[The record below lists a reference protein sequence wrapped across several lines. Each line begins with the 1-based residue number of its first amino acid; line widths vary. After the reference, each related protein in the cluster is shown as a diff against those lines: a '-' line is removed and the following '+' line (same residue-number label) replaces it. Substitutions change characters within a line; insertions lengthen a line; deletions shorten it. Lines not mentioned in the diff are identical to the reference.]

1 MLQFTRGDIVIALI
15 DAEFLQ
21 PKALRDPQRL
31 RQLPGRVV
39 GDPDIANFPGADQR
53 IQRAQG
59 ILQRGARIEP
69 VKVIDIDIIGL
80 QPLQAGLDG
89 IDDMVARRP
98 SAFGLG
104 SVCQR
109 PLVPIITCWRFPFSA
124 LPSSSSPWPF
134 L

>member
-39 GDPDIANFPGADQR
+39 GDPDIANFPGADQG

-59 ILQRGARIEP
+59 ILQCGARIEP
-69 VKVIDIDIIGL
+69 VKVIDIDII
-80 QPLQAGLDG
+80 
-89 IDDMVARRP
+89 
-98 SAFGLG
+98 
-104 SVCQR
+104 
-109 PLVPIITCWRFPFSA
+109 RFSRCRLASTA
-124 LPSSSSPWPF
+124 LMIW
-134 L
+134 